1 MKLLC
6 TIPLFAISLLATP
19 ALAATPSGLLN
30 KTITTSFAVSIPAR
44 AADGSVLNATR
55 QVRKTIYVSGAGRIF
70 AETARRGGRSS
81 QLKQSGPDVTGAAF
95 RFEGSKLVGVLRV
108 GTGATQ
114 LMIAFDSG
122 FQTCTAQV
130 ITGGE
135 NGGRMTWTGLNGIKY
150 TSTGPATASTPSCSI
165 SEGNTFAR

>member
-1 MKLLC
+1 MKFLC
-6 TIPLFAISLLATP
+6 TIPFFAISVLAVP
-19 ALAATPSGLLN
+19 ALAAAPSGLLN

-55 QVRKTIYVSGAGRIF
+55 HVRKTIYVSGAGRIF
-70 AETARRGGRSS
+70 SETARRAGRST
-81 QLKQSGPDVTGAAF
+81 QLKQNGPGVTSGAF
-95 RFEGSKLVGVLRV
+95 RFAGSKLVGVLRV

-114 LMIAFDSG
+114 LMIGFDSG

-165 SEGNTFAR
+165 SEGNAFAR